1 MPEISFVNLLIVAA
15 VAVLAP
21 LLLGY
26 VPRLRLPSV
35 VVEIWRESCPAE

>member
-1 MPEISFVNLLIVAA
+1 VPHLSFVNLLIAAA

-26 VPRLRLPSV
+26 FPRLRILS
-35 VVEIWRESCPAE
+35 